1 MPSPHRPVRLTPA
14 KWYARPTAHGFPAG
28 PQKALSNYVRARGR
42 FSTEESHQRSLYGAD
57 IEILRH
63 TPKAERESPAY
74 RQLKAAAKNSIAG
87 QLAMTAK
94 EDEPFRR
101 FLKSRT
107 YIFVNSEAGVTG
119 AESKGRFRRR
129 RIETADILWMMNNL

>member
-1 MPSPHRPVRLTPA
+1 MVCSPHRTRFS
-14 KWYARPTAHGFPAG
+14 RR
-28 PQKALSNYVRARGR
+28 PQKALSNYVRARGK
-42 FSTEESHQRSLYGAD
+42 FSTEELHQRSLYGAN

-63 TPKAERESPAY
+63 TPAAERESSAY

-94 EDEPFRR
+94 EDEPFKK

-129 RIETADILWMMNNL
+129 RIETADILWLMHHL